1 VAGRII
7 PGHRD
12 PLTKPERS
20 ELMSK
25 VRSRG
30 NRSTEMAVE
39 SALLAFDIR
48 GWVKHPDGIPGRPDF
63 YFPRLQLAVF
73 VDGCFWHACPKCAR
87 NAPRSRRQFWANKLD
102 ENRRRDRRV
111 RSQLRREGVRTMRI
125 WEHSAATSKWVL
137 RLMRMIKERAPDK
150 RHIVTGTE

>member
-1 VAGRII
+1 MARRMIRGR
-7 PGHRD
+7 RD
-12 PLTKPERS
+12 PLTKPQRS
-20 ELMSK
+20 DLMST

-39 SALLAFDIR
+39 SVLLTHDIR

-63 YFPRLQLAVF
+63 YFPRLPLAVF

-87 NAPRSRRQFWANKLD
+87 NTPRSRRQFWSTKLD

-111 RSQLRREGVRTMRI
+111 RSQLRHQGVRTMRI
-125 WEHSAATSKWVL
+125 WEHSAATGKWL
-137 RLMRMIKERAPDK
+137 PRLIRMIKEHDPD
-150 RHIVTGTE
+150 